1 MNFEEWLKIVDS
13 KVGPEVPSRV
23 HAQWQNTM
31 GIVTMHQD
39 GEKVS
44 ATFGPP
50 SNSGDVGKTEP
61 RRYFD
66 LSNAGADQAC
76 AAISA
81 YLCPPPKGSMR

>member
-13 KVGPEVPSRV
+13 KVGPEVPLRV

-50 SNSGDVGKTEP
+50 SNSGDVAP
-61 RRYFD
+61 
-66 LSNAGADQAC
+66 
-76 AAISA
+76 
-81 YLCPPPKGSMR
+81 